1 MKTWTPQ
8 AMKRSTQTPKTVE
21 TSKTMDIENYGAID
35 LVSEQYV
42 RINLEAQNY
51 GEIYL
56 GNENYAETNL
66 DFENYSAID
75 PDA

>member
-1 MKTWTPQ
+1 
-8 AMKRSTQTPKTVE
+8 MKRSTQTSKTV
-21 TSKTMDIENYGAID
+21 DLPGWWIDLGIENYGAID

-42 RINLEAQNY
+42 GINLEAQNY

-56 GNENYAETNL
+56 GIENYAGTNL
-66 DFENYSAID
+66 DFENYGAIY

>member
-1 MKTWTPQ
+1 ME
-8 AMKRSTQTPKTVE
+8 RSTRTPKTNCWE
-21 TSKTMDIENYGAID
+21 IYLDIANYGAID

-42 RINLEAQNY
+42 RINLEVQNY

-56 GNENYAETNL
+56 GIENYAETNL
-66 DFENYSAID
+66 DFENYGAIY